1 MNTQRIARLAVA
13 PAALLL
19 AGLLA
24 GCGGGGGKGPAGI
37 GGPATG
43 AVQFHLKLPAAPP
56 QGQARPALIPQ
67 DFQSLVITLKD
78 GDKIISG
85 PTVTTKNVLVQN
97 GGQVQVSSLPL
108 KALTALVEAKA
119 DPNGQGA
126 AEAAASETVT
136 PAAGTPATAPTLILQ
151 SRIVKL
157 AITTPSVTLFV
168 GGAAFLSATPM
179 DQDGQVV
186 MVDPNTKTI
195 QWSAPGGVTLDVPT
209 GLTVK
214 LTGSA
219 AGSGPISATY
229 TDGTQATGDFVT
241 LTSNA
246 VPITV
251 QAKPTGRPPNIA
263 QYFQQVAIGPTGVGP
278 GNFAI
283 LQDIALGS
291 LYTADSGNG
300 SGNPPPNGPNGSQLQ
315 KYTQDKTTGALTL
328 DTSFGGTGA
337 VEVPSASSVA
347 VDPADDSV
355 YIASGV
361 DNNGNPNGAILKFSP
376 TGGAIS
382 LRPSDLFGT
391 SGITGLAVDAQSNLF
406 VAEAVTTP
414 LNSTQIEVFDRT
426 GKRIA
431 RFGGISPGGPPALQA
446 GLPAGLT
453 VDKSDNIYVL
463 VGSSL
468 VKLKPNT
475 ANDPSKGYTQD
486 AGFGNG
492 GVTVPLVTPAR
503 VAVDTRPGLPTTGN
517 LYVTLPQNNQVEVF
531 DISGSD
537 SGRLPLDVPLNTPTG
552 IAIDNSVGTPTSG
565 YIYIG
570 NKTVP
575 ATGDV
580 KVDRAVHVF
589 KPQP

>member
-1 MNTQRIARLAVA
+1 MYTVKIARLAAA

-24 GCGGGGGKGPAGI
+24 GCGGGGGKGLMGAPV
-37 GGPATG
+37 TG
-43 AVQFHLKLPAAPP
+43 AVQFHLKLPAAPV

-85 PTVTTKNVLVQN
+85 PTVTAKNALVQN
-97 GGQVQVSSLPL
+97 GGLVQVGSLPL
-108 KALTALVEAKA
+108 KALTALVEAKT

-136 PAAGTPATAPTLILQ
+136 PAAGAPATAPTLILQ

-157 AITTPSVTLFV
+157 AITTPTVTLFV
-168 GGAAFLSATPM
+168 GGTAFLSATPT

-186 MVDPNTKTI
+186 MMAPDTQAI
-195 QWSAPGGVTLDVPT
+195 RWSAPGGVTLDTPT
-209 GLTVK
+209 GLSVK
-214 LTGSA
+214 LTGGA
-219 AGSGPISATY
+219 AGAGPISATY

-246 VPITV
+246 VPVTV
-251 QAKPTGRPPNIA
+251 QAKQTGLPPNIA
-263 QYFQQVAIGPTGVGP
+263 QYIQQIAIGPAGSGP

-291 LYTADSGNG
+291 LYTADSGN
-300 SGNPPPNGPNGSQLQ
+300 NGSQLQ
-315 KYTQDKTTGALTL
+315 KYIQDPATGALTL
-328 DTSFGGTGA
+328 DTTFGGTGA
-337 VEVPSASSVA
+337 VQVASASSVTR
-347 VDPADDSV
+347 DSSDSV
-355 YIASGV
+355 YVVSGV
-361 DNNGNPNGAILKFSP
+361 DNNGNPSGSILKFSP
-376 TGGAIS
+376 TGAASPVSAFVARVNGVTGIALDTQNNLFATS
-382 LRPSDLFGT
+382 VDPSFGT
-391 SGITGLAVDAQSNLF
+391 TQVRVFDPNGQPLTTVSITQTAPTGLA
-406 VAEAVTTP
+406 
-414 LNSTQIEVFDRT
+414 
-426 GKRIA
+426 
-431 RFGGISPGGPPALQA
+431 
-446 GLPAGLT
+446 

-463 VGSSL
+463 AGGSL
-468 VKLKPNT
+468 VKLKPNIPADLT
-475 ANDPSKGYTQD
+475 QGYALD

-503 VAVDTRPGLPTTGN
+503 VAVDTRPGLATTGN

-531 DISGSD
+531 DRNGSD

-570 NKTVP
+570 DKTVP
-575 ATGDV
+575 MTGDAN
-580 KVDRAVHVF
+580 VDRAVHVY